1 MQSIN
6 YLNISASSIL
16 SICFVFITHTHT
28 HTQEHKPGKEYTTK
42 QVIPTGI

>member
-6 YLNISASSIL
+6 YLSISASSIL
-16 SICFVFITHTHT
+16 SICFEFITHT